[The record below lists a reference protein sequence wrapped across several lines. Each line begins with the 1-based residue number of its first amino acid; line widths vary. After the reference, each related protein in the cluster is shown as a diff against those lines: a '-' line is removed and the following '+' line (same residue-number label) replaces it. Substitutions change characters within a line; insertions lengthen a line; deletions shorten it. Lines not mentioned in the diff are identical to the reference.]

1 VSVSERHSVR
11 YGRTRI
17 DMTVVRSPR
26 RRTVT
31 ISVDPFEGVRVLAPD
46 DASLDTLDTLIGRKA
61 PWILSKLRV
70 EGQSEPTP
78 IREYITGESYLY
90 LGRHYRLRVLF
101 SEAGGSTVVA
111 LRRGFLEVALDTSV
125 PSPARPDA
133 VRQALQGWYRHRA
146 AVRLPER
153 VALYAER
160 LGMTPPRLLI
170 RHQTKRW
177 GSCDAQG
184 NLRLNWRI
192 VMAPVLLVDY
202 VVAHEL
208 CHLVHHD
215 HSAAFWQLLGTIM
228 PNYEVA
234 RDRLRREGAQFVV

>member
-1 VSVSERHSVR
+1 MSVSERHAVR

-17 DMTVVRSPR
+17 DMMVVRSPR

-31 ISVDPFEGVRVLAPD
+31 ISVDPFEGVRVLAPA
-46 DASLDTLDTLIGRKA
+46 DASFDMLDALIRRKA
-61 PWILSKLRV
+61 PWILSKMRV

-90 LGRHYRLRVLF
+90 LGRHYRLQILPV
-101 SEAGGSTVVA
+101 EASGSPVVA
-111 LRRGFLEVALDTSV
+111 LRRGFLEVCLDTSV
-125 PSPARPDA
+125 PSPVRRDA

-146 AVRLPER
+146 VARLPGR
-153 VALYAER
+153 IALYAER
-160 LGMTPPRLLI
+160 LGMRPPMLLI

-192 VMAPVLLVDY
+192 VMAPMLLVDY